1 MIILIENNFLARYN
15 LGGKMESSLTKAC
28 TLKLDN
34 FEGPFDLLFH
44 LFEKNQVDIYD
55 IPINII
61 TDQYLDYLYAMQQMD
76 LEVASEFIVM
86 AATLLH
92 IKSKTLLPDKKE
104 QKEEE
109 VDPREELVRRLLEY
123 KRYKEFTQELKEMEK
138 AWDRVFFRV
147 PEAID
152 VPVKEEILEIDPQIL
167 RQQYMGIL
175 SRNRKKMNLGAKNI
189 TKLIEHEKVSLKSKM
204 RDVLKQLLK
213 KVSFKF
219 SELFSLKHKSRAE
232 VVTGFLAILELAKM
246 KKIRIVQKNQFSEI
260 HVVGNP
266 ESKNEN
272 LQDSYDYIEDNIEE
286 R

>member
-1 MIILIENNFLARYN
+1 MIILIENNYLARYN